1 MGTYI
6 SLIDW
11 TDQGIKGF
19 RDTLERAEMAGKVA
33 EQLGG
38 KLKDVYWTVGEHDI
52 VAIAEF
58 PDDEAA
64 TAYLL
69 SLGSLGNV
77 RTKSLK
83 AFDKEEMRRIID
95 RAT

>member
-11 TDQGIKGF
+11 TDQGIRNF
-19 RDTLERAEMAGKVA
+19 RDSLERAEAAGKAA

-58 PDDEAA
+58 SDDEAA
-64 TAYLL
+64 TAFLL
-69 SLGSLGNV
+69 SLGALGNV
-77 RTKSLK
+77 RSKTLK
-83 AFDKEEMRRIID
+83 AFGAEEMRRIID